1 MKKKIGIKIHLDPI
15 DYNYFKKEAL
25 EQNRTIKNLIE
36 TFISNKIEKNI
47 E

>member
-36 TFISNKIEKNI
+36 TLVGNKIEKDKQ
-47 E
+47 

>member
-1 MKKKIGIKIHLDPI
+1 MKKKIGIKIHLDPV

-36 TFISNKIEKNI
+36 TFISNKIEKNKQ
-47 E
+47 